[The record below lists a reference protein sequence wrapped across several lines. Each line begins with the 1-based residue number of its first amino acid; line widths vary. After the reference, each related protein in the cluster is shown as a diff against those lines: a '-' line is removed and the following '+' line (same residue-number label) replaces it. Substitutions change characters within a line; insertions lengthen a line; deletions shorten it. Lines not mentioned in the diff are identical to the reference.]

1 MGSDVWGEGMTTRP
15 FSDISS
21 PDRVDA
27 DDTERSVF
35 VLRLE
40 AKPGAA
46 GIRQLRAL
54 LKALLRRHGFRCV
67 DAREIR
73 GQQR

>member
-1 MGSDVWGEGMTTRP
+1 MTAP
-15 FSDISS
+15 A
-21 PDRVDA
+21 PLKP
-27 DDTERSVF
+27 RSVF

-54 LKALLRRHGFRCV
+54 LKRLLRRHGFRCL
-67 DAREIR
+67 DAREINSKHE
-73 GQQR
+73 GAP